1 MSFNFSPK
9 IVTDGLIF
17 YLDGANSRSIISG
30 DTTCYDLSLT
40 KLNGTLYSGASYD
53 TSNGG
58 TFIFDGNDDW
68 IEINSSSTSALNIT
82 SDKLSLCAFV
92 NYQTTS
98 DWQSIFYKD
107 SGNSRGYQLFIN
119 DQNKI
124 AFGVRTNTGFTRLIT
139 PSTLDQNSW
148 KYITATYDGSL
159 MKIYVNGELI
169 TSTSKTGNITSS
181 STRNLWISYSTY
193 LTEHFFGKISTMKIY
208 NRSLSNDEIKQN
220 FNVIKSRFGL

>member
-82 SDKLSLCAFV
+82 SDKLTLCAFL
-92 NYQTTS
+92 NYQTTA
-98 DWQSIFYKD
+98 DWQTVFYKD

-124 AFGVRTNTGFTRLIT
+124 AFGVRTSTGFTRLT
-139 PSTLDQNSW
+139 TTNALDQNVW
-148 KYITATYDGSL
+148 KYIVATYDGSL
-159 MKIYVNGELI
+159 MKIYIDGNFI
-169 TSTSKTGNITSS
+169 TSTPKSGNITSS
-181 STRNLWISYSTY
+181 STRPLWVSLSTFG
-193 LTEHFFGKISTMKIY
+193 TEFFFGKISTMKIY